1 MHRNAVKEA
10 QRWGGEAGNMLEGWI
25 TEQQCPFLVPSTAE
39 RIIAFVFPFGDVGV
53 DCWVA
58 EGGVRVCVIDAS
70 SGCR

>member
-1 MHRNAVKEA
+1 
-10 QRWGGEAGNMLEGWI
+10 MLEGWI